1 MMKKLLALA
10 AASTLLLTTGCG
22 EEKKAALKL
31 YNDYV
36 AAINSGDYA
45 AAYQLTDAT
54 DNPYMSEEV
63 FEETLYTISNT
74 YSTASKAKKGDIGWE
89 FTVGESTVTYIIE
102 NNKLVIPELYTE
114 LELYVP
120 TGSTCTY
127 NGVTLSSDLISM
139 SDDLET
145 TYTLSN
151 APLAMGTLHID
162 TDLFGSN
169 ERIVDP
175 EVGDYNEFTLSED
188 MISEIGNLI
197 IKEINILNTEL
208 ETGDTNKFVVALGKF
223 ITDDGEKRNLSEEL
237 YVNRKLSEPFVSYT
251 GASYV
256 VNGIEAEFTTATV
269 VDVDVDFTATW
280 TIGENKTGAMTT
292 AGNFTVERIEN
303 GWKVLSI
310 NTWDFMRLNVLG
322 G

>member
-1 MMKKLLALA
+1 MKKLLALA

-45 AAYQLTDAT
+45 TAYQLTDAT
-54 DNPYMSEEV
+54 ANPYMSEEV
-63 FEETLYTISNT
+63 FEETLYTIDST
-74 YSTASKAKKGDIGWE
+74 YSTASKAKKGDAGWE
-89 FTVGESTVTYIIE
+89 FTVGESTVTYVIE
-102 NNKLVIPELYTE
+102 NNKLVMPEFYTE

-120 TGSTCTY
+120 TGSTCAY

-145 TYTLSN
+145 TYTLNN

-162 TDLFGSN
+162 TALFGSS
-169 ERIVDP
+169 ERVVDP
-175 EVGDYNEFTLSED
+175 EIGDYNEFTLSED

-197 IKEINILNTEL
+197 IKEINTLNTKL
-208 ETGDTNKFVVALGKF
+208 ETGDTNRFMTALGKF
-223 ITDDGEKRNLSEEL
+223 ITDDDEKRNLSEEL

-251 GASYV
+251 GAYYV
-256 VNGIEAEFTTATV
+256 VNSIEADFTTATV

-280 TIGENKTGAMTT
+280 TIGENKTGNMTT